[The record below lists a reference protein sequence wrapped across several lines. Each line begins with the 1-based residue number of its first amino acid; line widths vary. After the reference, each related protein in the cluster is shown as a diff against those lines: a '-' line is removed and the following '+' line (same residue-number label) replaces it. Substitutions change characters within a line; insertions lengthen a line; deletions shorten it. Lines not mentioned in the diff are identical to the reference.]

1 MQVCSSRVVA
11 QKEGAVTFFMSSV
24 IPEMLSRMLIMVVGI
39 YGDID
44 NMALGH
50 DQDLGPDLTHAVLV
64 GGHIG

>member
-1 MQVCSSRVVA
+1 
-11 QKEGAVTFFMSSV
+11 MSSV